1 MPTSAVS
8 RPRNPPV
15 AAAASRSA
23 AAPLPPTSRAA
34 GRQRAVSS
42 AAAGDSSAS
51 AAGTGGPEDGA
62 RSRAATSRN
71 VGVERGRLGRV
82 VQQQVRADVHADA
95 STAQLQQ
102 QQQQPG
108 RQSRSTPATDGGR
121 RSGLPRSSAADKT
134 RARSSNSTTTDVG
147 GRHAAA
153 DIDQTPLPRLST
165 GSADKSEEEL
175 EKMRILARHIKVC

>member
-82 VQQQVRADVHADA
+82 VQQQVRADVQADA
-95 STAQLQQ
+95 STAQLQ